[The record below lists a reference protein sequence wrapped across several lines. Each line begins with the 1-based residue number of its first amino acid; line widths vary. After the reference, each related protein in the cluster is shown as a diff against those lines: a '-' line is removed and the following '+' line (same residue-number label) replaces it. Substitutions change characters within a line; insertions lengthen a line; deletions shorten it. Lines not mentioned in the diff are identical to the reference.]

1 VNLWQFFGYSTGVI
15 SKEKKMEPISAHR
28 PVATPT
34 FNPKQNDY
42 PAQLHKAGF
51 ISDKQ
56 FTAITSGDETKIQE
70 ADKEAFEMAAFVD
83 QHPLT
88 DKQSETIKATV
99 IRTTTA
105 NSRTVQS
112 STDNS
117 LNDLSDSNSID
128 AETTTPTPVETTTPE
143 RTTTANSRTVQSST
157 DNSLNNLPDSSKE

>member
-1 VNLWQFFGYSTGVI
+1 MN
-15 SKEKKMEPISAHR
+15 PINAHR

-34 FNPKQNDY
+34 FNPDANDY

-56 FTAITSGDETKIQE
+56 FSAITSGNETKIRN
-70 ADKEAFEMAAFVD
+70 ADNEAFELASFID
-83 QHPLT
+83 QRPLT
-88 DKQSETIKATV
+88 SKQSETVGTSV
-99 IRTTTA
+99 TGTTTA

-117 LNDLSDSNSID
+117 LNDLSNPGSLD
-128 AETTTPTPVETTTPE
+128 ARTTTPTPARTPTPE

-157 DNSLNNLPDSSKE
+157 DNSLNNLSNSSKK